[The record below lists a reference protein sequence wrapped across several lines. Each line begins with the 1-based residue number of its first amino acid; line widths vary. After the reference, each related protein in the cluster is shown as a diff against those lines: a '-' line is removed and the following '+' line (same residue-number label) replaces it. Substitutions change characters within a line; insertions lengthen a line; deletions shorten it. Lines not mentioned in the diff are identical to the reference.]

1 MFKYV
6 ILSGCT
12 ACFEGLRNITDKK
25 VQLEDKTL
33 HSTLQTL
40 DCVILRALT
49 VFSISYVPQVF
60 FIVAYLP
67 RHHRPMSVPAYTSSS
82 SSFSQP
88 DTTTTSIDSYKR
100 SPYNHSAVN
109 EIWISTNSLRTPKC
123 SLIILAFENVSN
135 YMQQHNCIIPLNETE
150 GHRHFQAY
158 ALSKTREAAF
168 NIAAHFVGNFYTNSS
183 DSVLKHLHKCMEAL
197 NQQTLLNTSNEP
209 LGFIHNISIDNS
221 QAKSCIRT
229 MDGMKSYVE
238 VLDNIVTLA
247 LNISILESL
256 NTKVQNIST
265 LFINTRKY
273 DMGEMALQYFDK
285 YLTRLESMVQHIEE
299 LNKTLKLYNLS
310 VTFDS
315 SWVQHPLTFGK
326 WESEWLKAKHR
337 QREVYDLFMKVKV
350 LEVFRR
356 YVDPAVYCVIFTV
369 GIVWNGVLLF
379 IFVRHRQFWTTSNVM
394 IFNVAVGDV
403 LSIVLNVPV
412 FYFAHYHVQVFQ
424 INKYVCK
431 FYITLRPFSIALSA
445 LTVVGLSILRFGA
458 TRTPFNSR
466 VRCEVSNRARTLLCI
481 LVVWVLA
488 IVLALP
494 YSFVLKFTAGMCFT
508 YGDGYTAKVVVLSE
522 FMFYCVALPCLMI
535 CFNVLTAKR
544 LRDSAR
550 NMPFAVQGRGQD
562 LIRNRSA
569 RVLTV
574 LIAVFIVSY
583 IPHHL
588 WRVVFRWLAL
598 DIWEVPYRCIDKITY
613 YMLFANCCF
622 NPISL
627 YGVSGRFRKLFNYYF
642 LYLYNH
648 RCKKTSDSHLQNLSG
663 LFVTDSA
670 REQTKF

>member
-1 MFKYV
+1 M
-6 ILSGCT
+6 
-12 ACFEGLRNITDKK
+12 
-25 VQLEDKTL
+25 
-33 HSTLQTL
+33 
-40 DCVILRALT
+40 
-49 VFSISYVPQVF
+49 P
-60 FIVAYLP
+60 
-67 RHHRPMSVPAYTSSS
+67 VPAYTFSS

-109 EIWISTNSLRTPKC
+109 EIWISTNSLRTPNC
-123 SLIILAFENVSN
+123 SLIILALENLSN
-135 YMQQHNCIIPLNETE
+135 YMQQQNCITTLNNETH

-168 NIAAHFVGNFYTNSS
+168 NNAVYFLGIFDTNSS
-183 DSVLKHLHKCMEAL
+183 DTVLKHLHKCMRAL
-197 NQQTLLNTSNEP
+197 NQNTLLNTSNEP
-209 LGFIHNISIDNS
+209 RAFIHNISTDNS
-221 QAKSCIRT
+221 QAESCIQNK
-229 MDGMKSYVE
+229 DEMKSYVE
-238 VLDNIVTLA
+238 VLDKIVTLA

-265 LFINTRKY
+265 LFINARKY
-273 DMGEMALQYFDK
+273 DMGEMALQYFDE
-285 YLTRLESMVQHIEE
+285 YSTQLESVVQLIEE
-299 LNKTLKLYNLS
+299 LNMTLKLYNLS
-310 VTFDS
+310 VIFDS
-315 SWVQHPLTFGK
+315 SWVHYPITFGK
-326 WESEWLKAKHR
+326 WESELIKTKHR
-337 QREVYDLFMKVKV
+337 HREVSDVFMKVKV

-379 IFVRHRQFWTTSNVM
+379 IFVRHRQFWTASNAM

-412 FYFAHYHVQVFQ
+412 FYFAHYYVQNFQ
-424 INKYVCK
+424 MNESACK
-431 FYITLRPFSIALSA
+431 FYITLRPFSVALSA

-458 TRTPFNSR
+458 TRTPFSVDSR
-466 VRCEVSNRARTLLCI
+466 VRCEVSNRTRSILCI
-481 LVVWVLA
+481 LLIWVLA

-494 YSFVLKFTAGMCFT
+494 YSFVLKFTAGKCFT
-508 YGDGYTAKVVVLSE
+508 YGDGYTAQVVALSE
-522 FMFYCVALPCLMI
+522 FMFYCVALPCIMI

-544 LRDSAR
+544 LRDSGR
-550 NMPFAVQGRGQD
+550 NMPFAVQRGGQN

-583 IPHHL
+583 IPHYL
-588 WRVVFRWLAL
+588 WRVVFRWLVL

-627 YGVSGRFRKLFNYYF
+627 YGVSGSFRKLFNYYF
-642 LYLYNH
+642 LYLYNRH
-648 RCKKTSDSHLQNLSG
+648 CKKTSDSHLHTISG
-663 LFVTDSA
+663 SFVTDSA
-670 REQTKF
+670 KEQTKF